1 MKLSVFIVT
10 LTLLVPSIGAGQ
22 SVDNSAASNI
32 PTPSSPAHNSDDQ
45 SKGLSLDELGFNKN
59 QVQGSDSDQALLDKR
74 SRMLKIHQEL
84 GLLSIVPLLATLY
97 TAPGDKSHQ
106 SARNIHAALGITTF
120 SLFDSAVYFAVA
132 APKPKGTVDKG
143 PIRWHKRFAIAA
155 TVGML
160 ATPILGAMAYDQS
173 SKGEKV
179 HGAASYHGTAAA
191 ITALSYGGAVLSVSI
206 KF

>member
-1 MKLSVFIVT
+1 MGPELFANNKFNILLPMKSSALGVLILAVLLPSFASAQAVAVSSSAPT
-10 LTLLVPSIGAGQ
+10 LE
-22 SVDNSAASNI
+22 
-32 PTPSSPAHNSDDQ
+32 
-45 SKGLSLDELGFNKN
+45 ELGFS
-59 QVQGSDSDQALLDKR
+59 QSATQGSDQDQALLDKR

-84 GLLSIVPLLATLY
+84 GLITIAPLLATLY

-120 SLFDSAVYFAVA
+120 SLFDSTVYFAVA

-191 ITALSYGGAVLSVSI
+191 ITALSYAGAILSVSI

>member
-1 MKLSVFIVT
+1 MKLFAPGIILALFVPAFAAAQAVT
-10 LTLLVPSIGAGQ
+10 VPS
-22 SVDNSAASNI
+22 SA
-32 PTPSSPAHNSDDQ
+32 PTLED
-45 SKGLSLDELGFNKN
+45 LGFSTSA
-59 QVQGSDSDQALLDKR
+59 VQGNEQEQALLDKR
-74 SRMLKIHQEL
+74 SHMLKLHQQL
-84 GLLSIVPLLATLY
+84 GLFTAIPLLATLY
-97 TAPGDKSHQ
+97 TAPGDKSHR

-120 SLFDSAVYFAVA
+120 SLFDATVFLAVA

-173 SKGEKV
+173 NKGEKV

-191 ITALSYGGAVLSVSI
+191 ITALSYGAAILSVSI

>member
-1 MKLSVFIVT
+1 MRPSFLGVI
-10 LTLLVPSIGAGQ
+10 LTLILPSIAWAQAAVVPS
-22 SVDNSAASNI
+22 SA
-32 PTPSSPAHNSDDQ
+32 PTLED
-45 SKGLSLDELGFNKN
+45 LGFSQSQTK
-59 QVQGSDSDQALLDKR
+59 GSGEDQALLDKR

-84 GLLSIVPLLATLY
+84 GLLNIVPLLATLY

-120 SLFDSAVYFAVA
+120 SLFDTTVYYAVA

-155 TVGML
+155 TAGML
-160 ATPILGAMAYDQS
+160 VTPILGAIAYDQS

-191 ITALSYGGAVLSVSI
+191 ITALSYGGAILSVSI